1 MKNIFKF
8 FGIIVLTAAIG
19 FTLITCA
26 NGGGGGSGGGG
37 GGGNNNGGSTVSGTP
52 SDLQEFNDISAAELV
67 AKIKIGW
74 NLGNTLDA
82 SPDETSWGNPRTTK
96 AMITA
101 IKNAGFNAIRIPVSW
116 HNATNSNYNI
126 RANWMSRVV
135 EIVNYAADNDMYIL
149 LNTHHDEDIFKFTN
163 DKKTQSLNAF
173 GKIWGQIAG
182 TFKNYNEKL
191 IFEGLNEPRT
201 KGSSNEWSG
210 GTAEEHANLNDH
222 YKVFV
227 NTVRVSGGNNGKRIL
242 MVSTYAAS
250 VETPAVNGLVIP
262 NDISENSGVNKFIV
276 SVHSYSPYNFALN
289 KQSSVKTWSKDNS
302 GDTSPIT
309 TWVDRVH
316 TKFVSKGIPVIGGE
330 FGALDKS
337 NESARAEWAE
347 YYVSYARSKGIP
359 CFWWDDGGDFKFL
372 NRSAGTFYFPAIRNA
387 LMNGVSGALPPVIE
401 PPSGDDD

>member
-1 MKNIFKF
+1 MKNLLKL
-8 FGIIVLTAAIG
+8 FGIIILTAVIG

-26 NGGGGGSGGGG
+26 NGGGGGSGGG
-37 GGGNNNGGSTVSGTP
+37 NNNAGGTVSGTP

-101 IKNAGFNAIRIPVSW
+101 VKNAGFNAIRIPVSW
-116 HNATNSNYNI
+116 HNATNSSYSI

-135 EIVNYAADNDMYIL
+135 DIVNYAADNDMYIL

-173 GKIWGQIAG
+173 GKIWGQIAD

-191 IFEGLNEPRT
+191 IFEALNEPRT
-201 KGSSNEWSG
+201 VGSPNQWSG
-210 GTAEEHANLNDH
+210 GTAEEHENLNEH
-222 YKVFV
+222 YRVFV
-227 NTVRVSGGNNGKRIL
+227 ETVRASGGNNGKRIL

-250 VETPAVNGLVIP
+250 VEAPAVNGLVIP
-262 NDISENSGVNKFIV
+262 NDTNENSGVNKFIV

-289 KQSSVKTWSKDNS
+289 ENKSYNTWSKSNS
-302 GDTSPIT
+302 SDTSPIT
-309 TWVDRVH
+309 TWVDRVYNR
-316 TKFVSKGIPVIGGE
+316 FVINGYPVIGGE
-330 FGALDKS
+330 FGALDKN
-337 NESARAEWAE
+337 NEAVRAEWAE

-372 NRSAGTFYFPAIRNA
+372 NRSNNTFYFPAIRNA
-387 LMNGVSGALPPVIE
+387 LMSGVSGALPPVIE